1 MLQSFLQKTKLI
13 TNYFLKKIK
22 LHQIIPKNPCNK

>member
-13 TNYFLKKIK
+13 TNYFLKLLALIWNVYKFLRI
-22 LHQIIPKNPCNK
+22 H